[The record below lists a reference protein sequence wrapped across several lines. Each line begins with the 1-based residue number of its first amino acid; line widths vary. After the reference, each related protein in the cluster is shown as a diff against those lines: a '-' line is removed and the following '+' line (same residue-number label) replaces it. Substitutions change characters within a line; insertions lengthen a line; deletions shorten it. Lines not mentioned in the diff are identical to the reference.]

1 MPLVDFQQF
10 RPEHSAVDAFDTMS
24 ARMDAARQ
32 DGWEQGYLD
41 GKNAAIEQASQSQA
55 QVEQL
60 LCQSISALQSELAAY
75 QRERL
80 ADLKPLLMDLAS
92 YLLPRMAKEVLAPQ
106 LVDLLSGALSRWL
119 VAPLVIAA
127 HPDSLC
133 ILQRAVAHLSADKIT
148 WVEEPDFSLSRVEL
162 RQDDK
167 MRRLD
172 LGEAAQQ
179 MIVVLERYFDIDLL
193 EQEYATTRRG

>member
-10 RPEHSAVDAFDTMS
+10 RPAYGAVDEIDTMS

-32 DGWEQGYLD
+32 EGWEQGYLD
-41 GKNAAIEQASQSQA
+41 GQNAAIDDASQSQV

-60 LCQSISALQSELAAY
+60 LCQSISALQSELADY
-75 QRERL
+75 QRERM

-92 YLLPRMAKEVLAPQ
+92 YLLPRVAKEVLAPQ

-119 VAPLVIAA
+119 AAPLVIAA

-133 ILQRAVAHLSADKIT
+133 ILQRAVAQLPADKIS
-148 WVEEPDFSLSRVEL
+148 WVAEPDFSLSRLEL

-193 EQEYATTRRG
+193 EQEYATTSRG

>member
-10 RPEHSAVDAFDTMS
+10 RPEHSAVDAIDTMS

-119 VAPLVIAA
+119 AAPLAIAA

-133 ILQRAVAHLSADKIT
+133 ILQRAVAQLPADKIT
-148 WVEEPDFSLSRVEL
+148 WVDEPDFSLSRVEL

-167 MRRLD
+167 LRRLD

-193 EQEYATTRRG
+193 EQEHATTRRG